1 MPLSEVIVWGTP
13 NLVIQ
18 VEQNASVQAEAVV
31 EDRGTAS
38 AHRVVRSTMV
48 KMCVFPCEGGS
59 GPTISTCTCEKQR
72 SGRYGRSWRC
82 DVFVNFGFLARHT
95 LVRPNGDISGH
106 MGPDKPRGKQ
116 ATRGSNTRVA

>member
-1 MPLSEVIVWGTP
+1 MCSICKKDVSCDQSADVNCAPLSEVIVWGTP

-48 KMCVFPCEGGS
+48 YV
-59 GPTISTCTCEKQR
+59 
-72 SGRYGRSWRC
+72 
-82 DVFVNFGFLARHT
+82 
-95 LVRPNGDISGH
+95 
-106 MGPDKPRGKQ
+106 RGKNGVQ
-116 ATRGSNTRVA
+116 VLEWPLLAV

>member
-1 MPLSEVIVWGTP
+1 VVLMGSICKKYVSCDQRADVNCVPLSEVIVLGTP

-18 VEQNASVQAEAVV
+18 VEQNASAQAEAVM

-59 GPTISTCTCEKQR
+59 GPTISTCMWEKRR
-72 SGRYGRSWRC
+72 SA
-82 DVFVNFGFLARHT
+82 V
-95 LVRPNGDISGH
+95 
-106 MGPDKPRGKQ
+106 
-116 ATRGSNTRVA
+116 

>member
-18 VEQNASVQAEAVV
+18 VEQNTSAQAEGVV

-59 GPTISTCTCEKQR
+59 GPTISTCTWEKRR
-72 SGRYGRSWRC
+72 SGIGM
-82 DVFVNFGFLARHT
+82 A
-95 LVRPNGDISGH
+95 
-106 MGPDKPRGKQ
+106 
-116 ATRGSNTRVA
+116 VAGGVVCL